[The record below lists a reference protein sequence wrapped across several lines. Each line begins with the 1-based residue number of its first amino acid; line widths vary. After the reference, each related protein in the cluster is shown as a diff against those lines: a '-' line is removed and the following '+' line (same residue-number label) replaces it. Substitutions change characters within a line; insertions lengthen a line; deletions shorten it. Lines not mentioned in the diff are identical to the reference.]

1 MPRPGRFTSALAL
14 SGVTAL
20 LAAAPAGASFHLN
33 MIREVSPESA
43 PGASD
48 AFVELQMYAPGQNF
62 VSAHTVRF
70 YNAAGDTVHNRVLS
84 GSDPANGDSQ
94 RTILIG
100 DTAVPGRDFTISGMS
115 SEIAFTG
122 PGGAICFDE
131 GLIDC
136 VSFGAFNNGG
146 PMAGLGVGTAAP
158 AVPAGSS
165 LTRTIA
171 RGCSTLL
178 DPPDDTDNSGA
189 DFAVGSRTPRPNA
202 TAPTETACG
211 GGGGGGG
218 DTDPPQTS
226 FTLRPLQQTT
236 DRTPTFR
243 FRSDE
248 PRSTFQCSLDG
259 RRFRSCSSPFTTAR
273 LARGLHVLRV
283 RARDRAGNRDPTP
296 ARDTFR
302 VVRPQQ
308 VRG

>member
-1 MPRPGRFTSALAL
+1 MPRPGRIARLIAL
-14 SGVTAL
+14 SGAL
-20 LAAAPAGASFHLN
+20 VLAASAPAAASFHLN
-33 MIREVSPESA
+33 KIREVAPEAA
-43 PGASD
+43 PGAGD
-48 AFVELQMYAPGQNF
+48 AFVELQMFVGGQQF

-70 YNAAGDTVHNRVLS
+70 YDAAGTTVHNRVLS
-84 GSDPANGDSQ
+84 GPDPANGDSQ

-100 DTAVPGRDFTISGMS
+100 DVNTPGRDFTINGMS
-115 SEIAFTG
+115 SEISFTG
-122 PGGAICFDE
+122 AGGAICFDE
-131 GLIDC
+131 SLIDC
-136 VSFGAFNNGG
+136 VSFGSFDNSGS
-146 PMAGLGVGTAAP
+146 MAGLAVGSPAP
-158 AVPAGSS
+158 AIPAGSS
-165 LTRTIA
+165 LTRSIA
-171 RGCSTLL
+171 AGCATLL
-178 DPPDDTDNSGA
+178 EASDDTNNSSA

-211 GGGGGGG
+211 GGGGG

-226 FTLRPLQQTT
+226 FTVRPLQQTT

-248 PRSTFQCSLDG
+248 PGSRFQCSLDG
-259 RRFRSCSSPFTTAR
+259 GRFRSCSSPFTTAR

-302 VVRPQQ
+302 VIRPQQ